1 MGGVATLDPSKFD
14 QYGVPLKR
22 ALDPQSVRRHW
33 LLLLLAA
40 LWTLLIV
47 IVVFMYHIAEPS
59 GVLSITTNGH
69 TYVGNPPALTLFDR
83 DAVGARDI
91 VAAPLIGLLVGA
103 FSLQVRTRR
112 GTGRASVLAIVF
124 GAFLA
129 AFSLFGLLWGVA
141 SIGVVAVLV
150 ILSAR
155 SIKEIPVGRQSP
167 SLQ

>member
-1 MGGVATLDPSKFD
+1 MGDVALPNQSMFD
-14 QYGVPLKR
+14 QYGVPLKTE
-22 ALDPQSVRRHW
+22 LESQSVRRHW

-47 IVVFMYHIAEPS
+47 VVVFMYHIAEPS
-59 GVLSITTNGH
+59 GVLGITINGH
-69 TYVGNPPALTLFDR
+69 TYAGNPPALTLFER
-83 DAVGARDI
+83 DAVGARNI

-103 FSLQVRTRR
+103 ASLQRRTRR
-112 GTGRASVLAIVF
+112 GTSTPSVLATVV

-129 AFSLFGLLWGVA
+129 LFSLFGLLWGVA
-141 SIGVVAVLV
+141 SIGAVAVLV

-155 SIKEIPVGRQSP
+155 SIKLIPVAPSP

>member
-1 MGGVATLDPSKFD
+1 MGDVAIPNQSLFD
-14 QYGVPLKR
+14 EYGVPLQR
-22 ALDPQSVRRHW
+22 ELDPRSLRRHW

-47 IVVFMYHIAEPS
+47 AVVFAYHIAEPS

-83 DAVGARDI
+83 DAVGARNI

-103 FSLQVRTRR
+103 LSLQVRTRR
-112 GTGRASVLAIVF
+112 GTSRASVLAIVV

-155 SIKEIPVGRQSP
+155 SIKSTPVGVQTP
-167 SLQ
+167 SVP